1 MRLRPALLIGVSLLS
16 AVPALA
22 QPPQHQRNHSPSGS
36 AAANRAA
43 AKQLVSTQNAPH
55 TLTEALVATY
65 AYNPALLAER
75 ARLRSTDEGVPQALA
90 GWRPTVVASGS
101 AGYANGVAISTAG
114 AVTRLGVQTGVGQ
127 QTNYTSL
134 NRDLGT
140 AQALLTQ
147 PLYTGG
153 RVSASVQRA
162 KNTVFAE
169 RANLI
174 GQEETSFSD
183 TVNAYVGVIQARQT
197 EEIQKN
203 NEDVLSQQLQAT
215 RDRFRVGEITQT
227 DVAQAEAALAS
238 AHATLVTAQGSVL
251 TAEASYIRAIGSAPP
266 RDLAPP
272 QPLKLPV
279 RNGQEAAAMAGDNN
293 PTVIAALFNL
303 AAARDAVDVAFAAL
317 LPQLSLQG
325 QAFQQTNPLQPGLN
339 QRGYQITAN
348 LSVPLYQGGAEYS
361 AVRAAKQTAAQQE
374 SLVADARRTA
384 VQNAVQ
390 AWQTLVAALAAVD
403 SSRAAVQANE
413 VALEGIQRQ
422 ALVGTSTTLDV
433 LIQTQTLLNSRLTLI
448 QNISNSITASY
459 AVASAIGRL
468 TARDLGLPVVFYDDT
483 AYYNAVK
490 NKWFGLSG
498 PPESELFRNVN
509 ASPR

>member
-22 QPPQHQRNHSPSGS
+22 QPRRNHGNPAPSGS

-43 AKQLVSTQNAPH
+43 ASQLVSSQNAPR
-55 TLTEALVATY
+55 TLAQALVATY

-90 GWRPTVVASGS
+90 GWRPTVVLSGS
-101 AGYANGVAISTAG
+101 AGYANGSAFSTG
-114 AVTRLGVQTGVGQ
+114 GGQTAR
-127 QTNYTSL
+127 TAL
-134 NRDLGT
+134 NRDIGT
-140 AQALLTQ
+140 ASTLLTQ
-147 PLYTGG
+147 PLYQGG
-153 RVSASVQRA
+153 RVDASVQRA
-162 KNTVFAE
+162 KNAVFAE

-183 TVNAYVGVIQARQT
+183 TVSAYVGVIQARQI
-197 EEIQKN
+197 EEIQRN
-203 NEDVLSQQLQAT
+203 NEQVLAQQLQAT
-215 RDRFRVGEITQT
+215 QDRFRVGEITQT
-227 DVAQAEAALAS
+227 DVAQAQAALAS
-238 AHATLVTAQGSVL
+238 ARATLLTAQGSVL
-251 TAEASYIRAIGSAPP
+251 TAEAAYIRAIGSAPP
-266 RDLAPP
+266 RDLELP

-279 RNGQEAAAMAGDNN
+279 RNGQDAAAMAGENN
-293 PTVIAALFNL
+293 PSVVAALFNL
-303 AAARDAVDVAFAAL
+303 AAARDAVDIAFASL
-317 LPQLSLQG
+317 LPQLNVQG
-325 QAFQQTNPLQPGLN
+325 QIFQETNPLQRGLSE
-339 QRGYQITAN
+339 RGYQVTAN
-348 LSVPLYQGGAEYS
+348 LSVPLYQGGSEYS
-361 AVRAAKQTAAQQE
+361 AVRAAKETAAQQE
-374 SLVADARRTA
+374 RLVADARRTA

-390 AWQTLVAALAAVD
+390 AWQTLEAALASAD

-413 VALEGIQRQ
+413 VAVEGEQRQ
-422 ALVGTSTTLDV
+422 ALVGTATTLDV
-433 LIQTQTLLNSRLTLI
+433 LVQTQTLLNARLTLV
-448 QNISNSITASY
+448 QNLSNIITASY

-498 PPESELFRNVN
+498 PPESKLYRAVS